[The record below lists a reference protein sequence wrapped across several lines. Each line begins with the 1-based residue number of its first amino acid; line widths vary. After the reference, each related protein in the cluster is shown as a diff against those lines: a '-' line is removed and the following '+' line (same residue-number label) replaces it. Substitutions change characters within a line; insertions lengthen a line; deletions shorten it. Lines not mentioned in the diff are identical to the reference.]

1 MKGRPVSSEPTSYER
16 TVLKNPSEH
25 QYLKVQLVF
34 QREGVKLTAAQYKSL
49 IVSAVKELHG
59 EVGASCPLDLLKYDD
74 KTLSA
79 ILRINSSGFVK
90 LWTSLTL
97 LGHYQNQECS
107 IRVLQVSPFLLAL
120 AGNSRELVLD

>member
-1 MKGRPVSSEPTSYER
+1 MKGRPVPSEPISNER
-16 TVLKNPSEH
+16 IVLKNPSQH
-25 QYLKVQLVF
+25 HYMKIQLVF

-59 EVGASCPLDLLKYDD
+59 EVGASCPLDLLRYDE

-79 ILRINSSGFVK
+79 ILRIHSSGFLK

-97 LGHYQNQECS
+97 LGQYQNQECS
-107 IRVLQVSPFLLAL
+107 IRVIQVSPFLLAL

>member
-1 MKGRPVSSEPTSYER
+1 MEGRPVPSEPVSCER
-16 TVLKNPSEH
+16 TVLKNPSEY
-25 QYLKVQLVF
+25 QYLKIQLVF

-74 KTLSA
+74 KTLCA

-90 LWTSLTL
+90 
-97 LGHYQNQECS
+97 QNQECS
-107 IRVLQVSPFLLAL
+107 LRVLQVNLSDKLSLYRTITLGFFCR
-120 AGNSRELVLD
+120 SEIRSSCQ